1 MGFKK
6 FIINK
11 TTVTIL
17 GIIAGVAVLV
27 GFYIYR
33 VNNAINPTR
42 IPVAKNEISATEEI
56 TADYIEWVSISS
68 SFLSDANVI
77 TNTNDLI
84 GKYVTTGTSI
94 PEGGMF
100 YAEQVVEKRDL
111 PNSVFEEIPDGYALC
126 IMRNR
131 ICIRWWGEGFII

>member
-56 TADYIEWVSISS
+56 TAEDIE
-68 SFLSDANVI
+68 
-77 TNTNDLI
+77 
-84 GKYVTTGTSI
+84 
-94 PEGGMF
+94 
-100 YAEQVVEKRDL
+100 
-111 PNSVFEEIPDGYALC
+111 
-126 IMRNR
+126 
-131 ICIRWWGEGFII
+131 